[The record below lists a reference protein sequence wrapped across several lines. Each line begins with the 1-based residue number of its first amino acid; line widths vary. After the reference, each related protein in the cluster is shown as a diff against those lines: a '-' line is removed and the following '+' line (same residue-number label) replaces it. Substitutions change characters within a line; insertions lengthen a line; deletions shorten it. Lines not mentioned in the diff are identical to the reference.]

1 MRRGGGIAKNKNK
14 NVKQEVAI
22 KNTRSQDKTERNH
35 FKMQDK
41 KRNHEDIIKKHNN
54 EKNILLELMG

>member
-14 NVKQEVAI
+14 NVKQDGAI

-41 KRNHEDIIKKHNN
+41 KNKT
-54 EKNILLELMG
+54 